1 MAANKRR
8 DAAIAA
14 AATGTMTVRQTWV
27 VLIGLMSGMFLAALD
42 QSVVSTAIRTI
53 ADDLQGLSMQA
64 WATTAY
70 LITSTVVTPIYGKLG
85 DIYGRRP
92 LFIWAIGI
100 FVLGSL
106 LIALATN
113 MTELAAYR
121 AFQGLGAGG
130 LFSLALT
137 ILADI
142 VPPRERARYQG
153 LFIAVFGTSSVLG
166 PLVGGLFAG
175 IDEILWIDGWRWV
188 FLINV
193 PIGAISLARVLTFL
207 HVPHTPRPSR
217 IDWGGAVTIVLA
229 VVPILLVAEQ
239 GREWGWAS
247 PLTIGL
253 AATSIFA
260 TIAFIMI
267 ERHMGPA
274 ALIPLHIFKN
284 KTFARTQI
292 LGVLMGVG
300 MFGGMIV
307 LPLVLQIAYGA
318 TPTQAG
324 LLMLPMVL
332 GMMIASI
339 GSGRITSATGKYRI
353 FFNVGTAILT
363 IGYLYMFF
371 LLDADQQI
379 WVISIGMIFIGL
391 GLGQLMQ
398 TQMVASQNAVEAR
411 DVGVAT
417 STTTFFR
424 QMGGTL
430 GVAVF
435 LSILFSQLS
444 DRISEA
450 FERAEVRDGVNAAL
464 GDSAVTGD
472 PANAEMLELLS
483 AGEGLA
489 ADAVTTDSSF
499 LIGADDRLTAPFRI
513 GFVDASL
520 TVFLL
525 AAIIIAIAFVVSWF
539 IKELPLRSKSAAQEN
554 AEAAAK
560 DSLA

>member
-1 MAANKRR
+1 
-8 DAAIAA
+8 
-14 AATGTMTVRQTWV
+14 
-27 VLIGLMSGMFLAALD
+27 
-42 QSVVSTAIRTI
+42 
-53 ADDLQGLSMQA
+53 
-64 WATTAY
+64 
-70 LITSTVVTPIYGKLG
+70 
-85 DIYGRRP
+85 
-92 LFIWAIGI
+92 
-100 FVLGSL
+100 
-106 LIALATN
+106 
-113 MTELAAYR
+113 
-121 AFQGLGAGG
+121 
-130 LFSLALT
+130 
-137 ILADI
+137 
-142 VPPRERARYQG
+142 
-153 LFIAVFGTSSVLG
+153 
-166 PLVGGLFAG
+166 
-175 IDEILWIDGWRWV
+175 
-188 FLINV
+188 
-193 PIGAISLARVLTFL
+193 
-207 HVPHTPRPSR
+207 
-217 IDWGGAVTIVLA
+217 
-229 VVPILLVAEQ
+229 
-239 GREWGWAS
+239 
-247 PLTIGL
+247 
-253 AATSIFA
+253 
-260 TIAFIMI
+260 
-267 ERHMGPA
+267 
-274 ALIPLHIFKN
+274 LIPLHIFKN

-379 WVISIGMIFIGL
+379 WVISVGMIFIGL

-444 DRISEA
+444 DRINEA

>member
-1 MAANKRR
+1 
-8 DAAIAA
+8 
-14 AATGTMTVRQTWV
+14 
-27 VLIGLMSGMFLAALD
+27 
-42 QSVVSTAIRTI
+42 
-53 ADDLQGLSMQA
+53 
-64 WATTAY
+64 
-70 LITSTVVTPIYGKLG
+70 
-85 DIYGRRP
+85 
-92 LFIWAIGI
+92 
-100 FVLGSL
+100 
-106 LIALATN
+106 
-113 MTELAAYR
+113 
-121 AFQGLGAGG
+121 
-130 LFSLALT
+130 
-137 ILADI
+137 
-142 VPPRERARYQG
+142 
-153 LFIAVFGTSSVLG
+153 
-166 PLVGGLFAG
+166 
-175 IDEILWIDGWRWV
+175 
-188 FLINV
+188 
-193 PIGAISLARVLTFL
+193 
-207 HVPHTPRPSR
+207 
-217 IDWGGAVTIVLA
+217 
-229 VVPILLVAEQ
+229 VPILLVAEQ
-239 GREWGWAS
+239 GRAWGWTS

-260 TIAFIMI
+260 TVAFILI
-267 ERHMGPA
+267 ERRMGPA
-274 ALIPLHIFKN
+274 ALIPLHIFRN
-284 KTFARTQI
+284 QTFARTQV
-292 LGVLMGVG
+292 LGILMGVG

-318 TPTQAG
+318 SPTQAG

-371 LLDADQQI
+371 LLDADRQI

-430 GVAVF
+430 GVAIF
-435 LSILFSQLS
+435 LSILFSALS
-444 DRISEA
+444 DRITAA
-450 FERAEVRDGVNAAL
+450 FERPLIREGLTDALADNAVL
-464 GDSAVTGD
+464 SD
-472 PANAEMLELLS
+472 PANAEMLALLQS
-483 AGEGLA
+483 GDALA
-489 ADAVTTDSSF
+489 AEAITTDSSF

-525 AAIIIAIAFVVSWF
+525 AAIIIAMAFVVSWF